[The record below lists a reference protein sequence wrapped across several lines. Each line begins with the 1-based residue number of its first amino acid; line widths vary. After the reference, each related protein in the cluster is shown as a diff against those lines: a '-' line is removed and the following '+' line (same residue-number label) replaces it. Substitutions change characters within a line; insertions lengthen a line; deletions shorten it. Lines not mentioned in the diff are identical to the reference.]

1 MIYGNTREN
10 NFQHGTMIPTG
21 TTCNKIPFVKSKTQ
35 QAGGVSLKIA
45 KKFWSYVKN
54 FLKSPTGKK

>member
-1 MIYGNTREN
+1 
-10 NFQHGTMIPTG
+10 MIPTG

-45 KKFWSYVKN
+45 KKF
-54 FLKSPTGKK
+54 